1 MGGVEEGFKRD
12 SESLREREK
21 RKEKKKKTPSE
32 IALIRRRKAMLFR
45 LCRLWDTR
53 KRREEEQTMTRDF

>member
-12 SESLREREK
+12 SESLRERK
-21 RKEKKKKTPSE
+21 NNNNKTPSE

-45 LCRLWDTR
+45 LCRLWDTC